1 MHELDKD
8 GCGSVSMDEF
18 VETIENFDANGVE
31 EGDDIIDGPDELDE
45 YGGQFGVDPDEL
57 LHDALDD

>member
-1 MHELDKD
+1 
-8 GCGSVSMDEF
+8 MDEF